1 MWRKIQQKIWRNSN
15 GRWLPIYNFGSVQNM
30 EQESSV
36 ASTNLISFSL
46 PSYEVISATFILI
59 FKTQWEQRLQLSCP
73 LKVFHVPN
81 FAQTYI
87 SHMKKSNHILWFR
100 NLHGKCRCQIKIE
113 ILSFPFSS
121 MHLVLYGYN
130 CSTNSVNIINVE
142 I

>member
-1 MWRKIQQKIWRNSN
+1 MWRKIQQKMWRDLN
-15 GRWLPIYNFGSVQNM
+15 GKLLPIYNFGSVQNM

-36 ASTNLISFSL
+36 ASTNLIFFSL

-59 FKTQWEQRLQLSCP
+59 FNSQWEQRLQLSCP

-87 SHMKKSNHILWFR
+87 SHMKKSNHIPFR

-113 ILSFPFSS
+113 WWNIVLSLFINASS
-121 MHLVLYGYN
+121 TLVSMDTTVQQTELI
-130 CSTNSVNIINVE
+130 S
-142 I
+142 